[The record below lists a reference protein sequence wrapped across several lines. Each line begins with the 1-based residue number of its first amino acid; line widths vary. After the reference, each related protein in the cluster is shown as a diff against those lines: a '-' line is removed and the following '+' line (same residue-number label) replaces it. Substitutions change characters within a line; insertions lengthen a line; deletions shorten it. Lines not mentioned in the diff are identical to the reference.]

1 MELSDKQSPTSILV
15 AGVCLFVPLLILPAS
30 VSFSFDSLPKAVY
43 LLLSAAI
50 VLLLPGGF
58 ARNVSNL
65 LSTTAGKLF
74 LMFALIGAISLIVSS
89 LSSVD
94 PQLSFF
100 GTRWRYFGA
109 FSQLAALA
117 MGIAAA
123 GCFTDRRTA
132 LFFSL
137 RMFSLAG
144 LLAAVYALFQLF
156 GFDPLLAPGLY
167 TLAFNITRPPSSLG
181 HPGYLAGFETI
192 VFFAALAAR
201 QGEKRRL
208 WRLVLA
214 ACAGFALTAIFVSGT
229 RAAVLAVVLCFPIF
243 FAIRKVRGLHG
254 WTPWVLLVSSV
265 AVFGLLALAPQG
277 RGLRQRLRQST
288 QDFGGPRLLVWKDTL
303 GLLQVRAL
311 TGSGPETFTVVFPR
325 VESRELYLRYP
336 DFQQES
342 PHNVFLDAAVAQGIP
357 GLLELLFAA
366 ILAGWCAWKTEEANR
381 DVAYILCAGVAAC
394 LIFHQFFAFT
404 LPAYCGFL
412 LLLSALVAL
421 SAPLNLKRP
430 ELTRGGRVTLAFSGA
445 LLAIVL
451 LASAAQLSLTD
462 YAFAHIDSLLKRGDL
477 AGAVEQYH
485 FARRWR
491 FVGDSPDLWY
501 SQQMAWAVQAVPAG
515 ELQQLARAEAMESSR
530 IAFENPGEDRVTAAY
545 HRAILCASSGEQQ
558 EAETAARR
566 LSLEAPNWYQPH
578 WILGRL
584 LVGRGHLEE
593 GQRETELALALVG
606 ENKSE
611 LRQQMKLYQQ
621 VVLLAE
627 KKRPSN

>member
-1 MELSDKQSPTSILV
+1 MELSDQRSPTSILV
-15 AGVCLFVPLLILPAS
+15 AGVCLLVPLLILPAS

-50 VLLLPGGF
+50 FLLLPGGF
-58 ARNVSNL
+58 ARSVGNL
-65 LSTTAGKLF
+65 FSTTAGKLF
-74 LMFALIGAISLIVSS
+74 LIFAAIGAISVIVSS
-89 LSSVD
+89 IFSVD

-109 FSQLAALA
+109 SSQLAALA

-123 GCFTDRRTA
+123 GCFIARRAA

-137 RMFSLAG
+137 RMISLAG
-144 LLAAVYALFQLF
+144 LLAAVYALFQFF

-167 TLAFNITRPPSSLG
+167 TLTFNITRPPSSLG

-192 VFFAALAAR
+192 VFFVALAAR
-201 QGEKRRL
+201 QAEKRRL
-208 WRLVLA
+208 WRLALA
-214 ACAGFALTAIFVSGT
+214 ACAGFALIAIFVSGT

-254 WTPWVLLVSSV
+254 WAPWVLLLLSV
-265 AVFGLLALAPQG
+265 VVFGLLALTPPG
-277 RGLRQRLRQST
+277 RGLRQRVRQAT

-303 GLLQVRAL
+303 GLLQTRAL

-336 DFQQES
+336 DYQQES
-342 PHNVFLDAAVAQGIP
+342 PHNVFLDAAVAQSIP
-357 GLLELLFAA
+357 GLIELLFAA
-366 ILAGWCAWKTEEANR
+366 TLAGWCAWKTEEANR
-381 DVAYILCAGVAAC
+381 DVAYILGAGVAAC

-404 LPAYCGFL
+404 LPTYCGFL

-421 SAPLNLKRP
+421 GAPLNLKRLESP
-430 ELTRGGRVTLAFSGA
+430 RGGRVTLALSGA
-445 LLAIVL
+445 LLAMVL
-451 LASAAQLSLTD
+451 LATAAQLSLTD
-462 YAFAHIDSLLKRGDL
+462 YAFARIDSLLKRGNL

-485 FARRWR
+485 FARRWK
-491 FVGDSPDLWY
+491 FFGDSPDLWY
-501 SQQMAWAVQAVPAG
+501 SQQMAWAVGAVPAG
-515 ELQQLARAEAMESSR
+515 ELQQLARDEAMEASR

-545 HRAILCASSGEQQ
+545 HRAILCASSGQQQ

-566 LSLEAPNWYQPH
+566 LRLEAPNWYQPH
-578 WILGRL
+578 WILSRL

-593 GQRETELALALVG
+593 GQRETEQALALVG
-606 ENKSE
+606 DNKAE
-611 LRQQMKLYQQ
+611 LREQMKLYQQ

-627 KKRPSN
+627 KKRP